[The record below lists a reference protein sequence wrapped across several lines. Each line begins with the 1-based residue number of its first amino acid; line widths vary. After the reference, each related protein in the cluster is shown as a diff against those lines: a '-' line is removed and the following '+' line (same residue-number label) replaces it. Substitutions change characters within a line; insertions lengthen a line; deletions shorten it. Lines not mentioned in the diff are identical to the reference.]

1 MAAVQLPT
9 SAHPPLSRDEAA
21 ASAKARKASH
31 AAHASGR
38 RRFVDPA
45 TCERDYSDAEREF
58 LRAIEEYKRSSGRL
72 FPTWSEVLEVVRS
85 LGYAKVEAEVS

>member
-1 MAAVQLPT
+1 MIGQFP
-9 SAHPPLSRDEAA
+9 SSLSRDEQA
-21 ASAKARKASH
+21 ASAKARKASA

-72 FPTWSEVLEVVRS
+72 FPTWSEVLEVIRS
-85 LGYAKVEAEVS
+85 LGYAKIDVEVGR

>member
-1 MAAVQLPT
+1 MAVEVPISALPL
-9 SAHPPLSRDEAA
+9 LSRDEQA
-21 ASAKARKASH
+21 ASAKARKASV

-45 TCERDYSDAEREF
+45 TCERNYSDAEREF
-58 LRAIEEYKRSSGRL
+58 LRAIEEYKRVSGRL

-85 LGYAKVEAEVS
+85 LGYAKTNAEVGQ